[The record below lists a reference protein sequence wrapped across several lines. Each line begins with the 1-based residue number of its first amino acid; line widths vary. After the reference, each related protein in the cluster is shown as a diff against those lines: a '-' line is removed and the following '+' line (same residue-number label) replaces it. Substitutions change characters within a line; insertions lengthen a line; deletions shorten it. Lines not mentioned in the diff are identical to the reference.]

1 LPEIV
6 GDELAAAALDARAG
20 QTVIADST
28 TVNFYK
34 SMRAALNLRPGRR
47 RVVLDRDNFPTN
59 RYVVE
64 SLARDLDLELV
75 WLQPAVS
82 TGITV
87 EDVAAVLDEHTAV
100 VTLSHIAY
108 GSGYLADVRAIT
120 EIAHQAGALL
130 VLDVCH
136 SVGSTEIALDD
147 WDVDF
152 AVGCTY
158 KFVGAGPGAP
168 ALCYVNTRHHAHLDQ
183 PIWGWLGRRDSF
195 EMEQGYLA
203 APGIRSM
210 LSGTPAI
217 PGILAVREGAAVI
230 AEAGIPA
237 IRAKAVALTEMVISL
252 TDEWLIPQGFSL
264 GSPRAAERRGA
275 HVSINRPDAR
285 QVCSE
290 LIEAGVLADFRAPQ
304 TIRIGLSPLPTGF
317 TEVWDAVDLIRTL
330 TA

>member
-1 LPEIV
+1 
-6 GDELAAAALDARAG
+6 
-20 QTVIADST
+20 
-28 TVNFYK
+28 
-34 SMRAALNLRPGRR
+34 
-47 RVVLDRDNFPTN
+47 
-59 RYVVE
+59 
-64 SLARDLDLELV
+64 
-75 WLQPAVS
+75 
-82 TGITV
+82 
-87 EDVAAVLDEHTAV
+87 
-100 VTLSHIAY
+100 
-108 GSGYLADVRAIT
+108 
-120 EIAHQAGALL
+120 
-130 VLDVCH
+130 
-136 SVGSTEIALDD
+136 
-147 WDVDF
+147 
-152 AVGCTY
+152 
-158 KFVGAGPGAP
+158 
-168 ALCYVNTRHHAHLDQ
+168 
-183 PIWGWLGRRDSF
+183 
-195 EMEQGYLA
+195 
-203 APGIRSM
+203 M